1 MKGDP
6 KVLYASMMITRK
18 LIITAFP
25 KLYSNALTIATR
37 YSLYRKMF
45 KDTQKQEIIIANYQ
59 TQQDK
64 LIPLIADFYAF
75 TIDAN

>member
-45 KDTQKQEIIIANYQ
+45 KDT
-59 TQQDK
+59 
-64 LIPLIADFYAF
+64 
-75 TIDAN
+75 